1 MFYFFNEISFYVVNI
16 FQSKFL
22 DYISSVIFILKII
35 IYLFDTILLLFKPK
49 TFNIS
54 IDSSSLNIFIFI
66 VKPTVNNR
74 TN

>member
-49 TFNIS
+49 IFNIS